1 MRFLLLSV
9 LVVCVIGVMMSPSVF
24 ASDHTDTS
32 VYGTVETEKSQY
44 ELRKG
49 QSVYVK
55 VFGIVENPGSSTE
68 KVYIELTKPDGNKI
82 SMSITKTSTGY
93 YETVMP
99 VSYEDLGP
107 HSVDVTHH
115 NNLSLIHI

>member
-32 VYGTVETEKSQY
+32 AYGTVETEKSQY
-44 ELRKG
+44 ELKKG

-55 VFGIVENPGSSTE
+55 VFGTIENPGSSTE
-68 KVYIELTKPDGNKI
+68 KVYIELTKPGGDK
-82 SMSITKTSTGY
+82 
-93 YETVMP
+93 
-99 VSYEDLGP
+99 L
-107 HSVDVTHH
+107 SVRIVEV
-115 NNLSLIHI
+115 N